1 MSALYRVRQFVGAM
15 VARLRPQGVDLALV
29 EHYLPPEARD
39 LFRAM
44 PRYDQ
49 RHATEVLRTLQAN
62 GYDDRDLMAAALLH
76 DAAKSAGPRARVRLW
91 HRVAFVLMQAVWPGL
106 LERVARDQPG
116 SWRQPFYVARHHPE
130 LSARLAL
137 EAGCSP
143 RTAELIR
150 DHEGRPDECNDPLV
164 AALRAADEVN

>member
-1 MSALYRVRQFVGAM
+1 MG
-15 VARLRPQGVDLALV
+15 ARLRPQVIDLALV
-29 EHYLPPEARD
+29 DRCLPPEAGE
-39 LFRAM
+39 LFRVM

-49 RHATEVLRTLQAN
+49 RHALEVLRTLQAH
-62 GYDDRDLMAAALLH
+62 GYDDRDLLAAALLH

-91 HRVAFVLMQAVWPGL
+91 HRVAFVLMQALRPGL
-106 LERVARDQPG
+106 LKRIARDQPG

-150 DHEGRPDECNDPLV
+150 HHEGQPDECDDPLL
-164 AALRAADEVN
+164 AALRAADEAN

>member
-1 MSALYRVRQFVGAM
+1 MG
-15 VARLRPQGVDLALV
+15 ARLRPQVIDLALV
-29 EHYLPPEARD
+29 DRCLPPEAGE
-39 LFRAM
+39 LFRVM

-49 RHATEVLRTLQAN
+49 RHALEVLRTLQAH
-62 GYDDRDLMAAALLH
+62 GYDDRDLLAAALLH

-91 HRVAFVLMQAVWPGL
+91 HRVAFVL
-106 LERVARDQPG
+106 
-116 SWRQPFYVARHHPE
+116 RHHPE

-150 DHEGRPDECNDPLV
+150 HHEGQPDECDDPLL
-164 AALRAADEVN
+164 AALRAADEAN